1 MSRPKPTFMSWEPPT
16 VPEPAPGSETAPVL
30 SHAPVSL
37 GEIKELA
44 GVGRPTV
51 SNWRRRFSREVVGG
65 PGGNRHPFP
74 EPLAGVGS
82 ESKPLFDASEIADW
96 LDLRPVPDAEP
107 DDDGRIETYGDR
119 FRRAL
124 RLRGLVALRHRLGSA
139 ETLISQALAVIAM
152 SAEGKD
158 WITEALPAELLTEY
172 EAADP
177 EVVRAA
183 HELMDEIGAP
193 GWAADALLGLDDEGL
208 DIAGRLESDLVMD
221 ITPRGVVALVAALIG
236 PNEGGP
242 DQRSTISL
250 CAGLGEL
257 LLGMSGGPYEG
268 LRGHGELVAVEPDPL
283 LRKLLFYRLLSYEAG
298 AADVCASPSDLDI
311 VRAWNQAPVEPHDF
325 STADLVLAD
334 PPYVAGERERDAEG
348 PLWWAREAV
357 RRLRPEGRAYV
368 VVPTW
373 TLTRTSGTGP
383 ASVRT
388 PTIATREALLDEG
401 CVEAVIQLPRRIH
414 PFRTGAEYALLV
426 LRPPSPEHR
435 SVLLVDAD
443 RIAQRA
449 GGKSEAWIRQVVE
462 LTRPGV
468 VPEPGEERPEGDDS
482 YDPQD
487 AQRLPARASGP
498 RREQLLDNRSLL
510 PAHRLAAPE
519 ARVDHFEETLTAR
532 RAVAAALPRLRDW
545 VGDMNVGR
553 RDPHTPMRHQKL
565 DVLLKAGQ
573 LRLLGG
579 HRMKKEDIGEA
590 GLPVVGREEMLG
602 ELPVGARCIAPE
614 DLAAY
619 PSAKVTEPGDVLL
632 LTEHGVRCQVDVA
645 GGCILLSPVQGL
657 RITAYREHVR
667 EVTRGG
673 PGHSDELW
681 MRPHSLARLLQAP
694 RNQHRGSGSLV
705 RRVSVR
711 DMDLPQLPPEEVAE
725 LEVLLTETERLRA
738 DVRRQLEALD
748 RLAERV
754 SAGVADGALAL
765 RRQ

>member
-1 MSRPKPTFMSWEPPT
+1 MSWQST
-16 VPEPAPGSETAPVL
+16 SVPRAGAATAPQ
-30 SHAPVSL
+30 SYAPVSL

-51 SNWRRRFSREVVGG
+51 SNWRRRHSKELLHGTNDSR
-65 PGGNRHPFP
+65 RPFP
-74 EPLAGVGS
+74 DPIPGVGS
-82 ESKPLFDASEIADW
+82 ESKPLFDAAEIADW
-96 LDLRPVPDAEP
+96 LDLRAVPDTEP
-107 DDDGRIETYGDR
+107 DDEGRLPTYGDR

-124 RLRGLVALRHRLGSA
+124 RLRGLVALKHRLGSA
-139 ETLISQALAVIAM
+139 ETVVSQALAVIAM

-158 WITEALPAELLTEY
+158 WIPEYLPQELLAEY
-172 EAADP
+172 EGADP
-177 EVVRAA
+177 DLIRAA

-208 DIAGRLESDLVMD
+208 EIARRLESDLVMD
-221 ITPRGVVALVAALIG
+221 VTPREVVALVAALIG

-242 DQRSTISL
+242 GQRSTISL

-257 LLGMSGGPYEG
+257 LLGMGGGPYEG

-283 LRKLLFYRLLSYEAG
+283 LRKLLRYRLLSYEAG
-298 AADVCASPSDLDI
+298 SVDVCASPSELDTP
-311 VRAWNQAPVEPHDF
+311 RAWNQAPVEAHAF
-325 STADLVLAD
+325 SRADIVLAD
-334 PPYVAGERERDAEG
+334 PPYVSGERERDIEG
-348 PLWWAREAV
+348 PLWWAEEAV
-357 RRLRPEGRAYV
+357 RRLEPGGRAYV
-368 VVPTW
+368 VVPAW

-383 ASVRT
+383 ASVPT
-388 PTIATREALLDEG
+388 PTVGARQALLARG
-401 CVEAVIQLPRRIH
+401 CVETVVQLPRRIH

-426 LRPPSPEHR
+426 LRPPSAAPG

-449 GGKSEAWIRQVVE
+449 GGKAEEWIDRVVR
-462 LTRPGV
+462 LTRPGA
-468 VPEPGEERPEGDDS
+468 VPEPDDDGPAEEKADDRPR
-482 YDPQD
+482 D
-487 AQRLPARASGP
+487 ARRVHVHPSGRAG
-498 RREQLLDNRSLL
+498 EQLLDNRSVL

-519 ARVDHFEETLTAR
+519 ARVDHVDETLAAR
-532 RAVAAALPRLRDW
+532 RAVAATLPHLRDW
-545 VGDMNVGR
+545 VVDMNIGR
-553 RDPHTPMRHQKL
+553 RDPHTPIRHRKL

-579 HRMKKEDIGEA
+579 HRVKEDDIGEA

-619 PSAKVTEPGDVLL
+619 PSAKVTELGDVLL
-632 LTEHGVRCQVDVA
+632 LAEHGVRCLVDTA
-645 GGCILLSPVQGL
+645 GGCVLLSPVQGL
-657 RITAYREHVR
+657 RITAYREHVWD
-667 EVTRGG
+667 VARGG
-673 PGHSDELW
+673 SVRPDALW

-711 DMDLPQLPPEEVAE
+711 DMDLPQLPPEEIAE
-725 LEVLLTETERLRA
+725 LEAILAETERLRA
-738 DVRRQLEALD
+738 EARAQLEALD

-754 SAGVADGALAL
+754 SAGAADGGLAL

>member
-1 MSRPKPTFMSWEPPT
+1 MSWKRT
-16 VPEPAPGSETAPVL
+16 AAPEPGSAPVP

-65 PGGNRHPFP
+65 PGDSRLPFP
-74 EPLAGVGS
+74 DPLTGAGS
-82 ESKPLFDASEIADW
+82 ESKPLFDAAEIADW
-96 LDLRPVPDAEP
+96 LDLRTVPDAEP
-107 DDDGRIETYGDR
+107 DEGGHLETYGDR

-124 RLRGLVALRHRLGSA
+124 RLRGLVALKHRLGSA

-152 SAEGKD
+152 SAEGKH
-158 WITEALPAELLTEY
+158 WITEALPAELLAEY

-177 EVVRAA
+177 DVVRAA

-208 DIAGRLESDLVMD
+208 EIARRLESDLVMD

-257 LLGMSGGPYEG
+257 LLGMGGGPYEG

-283 LRKLLFYRLLSYEAG
+283 LRKLLRYRLLSYEAG
-298 AADVCASPSDLDI
+298 AADVCSSPSDLDTL
-311 VRAWNQAPVEPHDF
+311 RAWNQAPVEPHDF

-334 PPYVAGERERDAEG
+334 PPYVSGERERDAEG
-348 PLWWAREAV
+348 PLWWALEAV

-383 ASVRT
+383 TSMRT
-388 PTIATREALLDEG
+388 ATISTRDSLLDRG
-401 CVEAVIQLPRRIH
+401 CVEAIVQLPRRIH
-414 PFRTGAEYALLV
+414 PFRTGAEFALLV
-426 LRPPSPEHR
+426 LRPPSSEPR

-449 GGKSEAWIRQVVE
+449 GGKAGTWIEQVVG

-468 VPEPGEERPEGDDS
+468 VPEPGEERPKRDDA

-487 AQRLPARASGP
+487 AQRVNVRTSGP
-498 RREQLLDNRSLL
+498 GREQLLDNRSVL

-519 ARVDHFEETLTAR
+519 TRVDHFEETLTAR
-532 RAVAAALPRLRDW
+532 RAVAVALPRLRDW
-545 VGDMNVGR
+545 VGDMNISR
-553 RDPHTPMRHQKL
+553 RDTHTPIRYRKL

-573 LRLLGG
+573 LKLLNG
-579 HRMKKEDIGEA
+579 HRVKTEHIGEA

-619 PSAKVTEPGDVLL
+619 PSAKVTDLGDVLL
-632 LTEHGVRCQVDVA
+632 LAEHGVRCLVDTV
-645 GGCILLSPVQGL
+645 GGCVLLSPVQGL

-667 EVTRGG
+667 DVTRGG
-673 PGHSDELW
+673 PGHSTELW

-711 DMDLPQLPPEEVAE
+711 DMDLPQLAPEEIAE
-725 LEVLLTETERLRA
+725 LEAILIEAERLRA
-738 DVRRQLEALD
+738 EVRRQLEALD

-754 SAGVADGALAL
+754 SAGVADGELAL

>member
-1 MSRPKPTFMSWEPPT
+1 MSWKRSAAPDPETP
-16 VPEPAPGSETAPVL
+16 PEPGPVPAP
-30 SHAPVSL
+30 SHAPISL

-65 PGGNRHPFP
+65 PGDPRIPFP
-74 EPLAGVGS
+74 DPLTGAGS
-82 ESKPLFDASEIADW
+82 ESKPLFDSAEIADW
-96 LDLRPVPDAEP
+96 LDLRTVPDAEP
-107 DDDGRIETYGDR
+107 DENGRLETYGDR

-124 RLRGLVALRHRLGSA
+124 RLRGLVALKHRLGSA

-158 WITEALPAELLTEY
+158 WITEALPAELLPEY

-177 EVVRAA
+177 DVVRAA
-183 HELMDEIGAP
+183 HDLMDEIGAP

-208 DIAGRLESDLVMD
+208 EIARRLESDLVMD

-283 LRKLLFYRLLSYEAG
+283 LRKLLRYRLLSYEAG
-298 AADVCASPSDLDI
+298 AADVCASPSDLDTL
-311 VRAWNQAPVEPHDF
+311 RAWNQAPVEPHDF

-334 PPYVAGERERDAEG
+334 PPYVSGERERDAEG
-348 PLWWAREAV
+348 PLWWALEAV

-388 PTIATREALLDEG
+388 PTISTREALLDRG
-401 CVEAVIQLPRRIH
+401 CVEAIVQLPRRIH

-426 LRPPSPEHR
+426 LRPPSLEPR
-435 SVLLVDAD
+435 SILLVDAD
-443 RIAQRA
+443 RIAQRT
-449 GGKSEAWIRQVVE
+449 GGECETWIEQVVG

-468 VPEPGEERPEGDDS
+468 VPEPGEKRPPEDA

-487 AQRLPARASGP
+487 AQRVTVRASGP
-498 RREQLLDNRSLL
+498 GREQLLDNRSVL

-519 ARVDHFEETLTAR
+519 AHVDHFEETLTAR

-545 VGDMNVGR
+545 VGDMNISR
-553 RDPHTPMRHQKL
+553 RDPHTPVRHWKL

-573 LRLLGG
+573 LRLLNG
-579 HRMKKEDIGEA
+579 HRVKAEHISEA

-602 ELPVGARCIAPE
+602 ELPVGARRIAPE

-619 PSAKVTEPGDVLL
+619 PSAKVTELGDVLL
-632 LTEHGVRCQVDVA
+632 LAEHGVRCLVDTA
-645 GGCILLSPVQGL
+645 GGCVLLSPVQGV

-667 EVTRGG
+667 NAARGG
-673 PGHSDELW
+673 PVPPGGLW

-711 DMDLPQLPPEEVAE
+711 DMDLPQLPPEEIAE
-725 LEVLLTETERLRA
+725 LEAVLTETERLRA

-754 SAGVADGALAL
+754 SAGAADGVLAL